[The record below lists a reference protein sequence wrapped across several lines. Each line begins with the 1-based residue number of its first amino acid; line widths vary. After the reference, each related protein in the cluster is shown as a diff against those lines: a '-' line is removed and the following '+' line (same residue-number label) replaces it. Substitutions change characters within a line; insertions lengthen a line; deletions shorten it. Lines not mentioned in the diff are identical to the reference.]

1 MTGSSTLINAP
12 VIGSTVVDSPITD
25 SLAAQL
31 RTTSSPEW
39 LAAVV
44 NDFDEFLQDHAAN
57 ERKASTMAM
66 SMVVHYPDKP
76 GLVDAMVDL
85 ALEELNHFRQVIRLM
100 NTRGVIQAADAKDPY
115 VNLILKHVRKGTEH
129 YFLDRLLSAAVIEAR
144 GAERFALIAGA
155 ESLAANTRTFY
166 KTLARSEANH
176 HQLFIRLACDYF
188 PATTVESRLNEWLD
202 IEAES
207 LAAIAIAPRLH

>member
-1 MTGSSTLINAP
+1 MTGSSTVIDSP
-12 VIGSTVVDSPITD
+12 VIDSKVEGPIID
-25 SLAAQL
+25 SLAATQL

-44 NDFDEFLQDHAAN
+44 RDFDEFLQDHAAN

-100 NTRGVIQAADAKDPY
+100 NTRGVMQAADAKDPY

-155 ESLAANTRTFY
+155 ESLAANIKTFY

-188 PATTVESRLNEWLD
+188 PATTVGSRLNEWLD

-207 LAAIAIAPRLH
+207 LAATAIAPRLH

>member
-1 MTGSSTLINAP
+1 MIASNPVGAAPLMGQLLVVSSL
-12 VIGSTVVDSPITD
+12 
-25 SLAAQL
+25 
-31 RTTSSPEW
+31 EW
-39 LAAVV
+39 LNAVIT
-44 NDFDEFLQDHAAN
+44 NFDLFLQDHAAN

-76 GLVDAMVDL
+76 ALVEAMLDL
-85 ALEELNHFRQVIRLM
+85 ALEELNHFRQVLRLM
-100 NTRGVIQAADAKDPY
+100 TVRGVIQGPDAKDPY
-115 VNLILKHVRKGTEH
+115 VNLILKEVRKGSEN

-155 ESLAANTRTFY
+155 ESLPANIKTFY

-176 HQLFIRLACDYF
+176 HQLFIRLASDYF
-188 PATTVESRLNEWLD
+188 PRETVERRLNEWLD
-202 IEAES
+202 IESES